1 MHSFLLD
8 PVQYRF
14 DQAGHGTFVFGI
26 HVLGHPTGNNAAHG
40 HGTMSHQGGQSG
52 ERRTFHFEVGNP
64 AIVELESFY
73 FTVQFRIGERQ
84 AELAALRTVE
94 AVGCNRYSP
103 DNIVLCDLLDQGWI
117 GGNDIGLDA
126 A

>member
-84 AELAALRTVE
+84 AELHARLQGPSDKFSGPRIPAQNVPHHETVRNIRMQILR
-94 AVGCNRYSP
+94 NMP
-103 DNIVLCDLLDQGWI
+103 
-117 GGNDIGLDA
+117 
-126 A
+126 

>member
-26 HVLGHPTGNNAAHG
+26 HVLGHPTGNDAAHG

-52 ERRTFHFEVGNP
+52 EGRTFHFEVGNP

-84 AELAALRTVE
+84 AELADRRSRWLQ
-94 AVGCNRYSP
+94 S
-103 DNIVLCDLLDQGWI
+103 LLPG
-117 GGNDIGLDA
+117 
-126 A
+126 

>member
-26 HVLGHPTGNNAAHG
+26 HVLGHPTGNDAAHG

-52 ERRTFHFEVGNP
+52 EGRTFHFEVGNP

-94 AVGCNRYSP
+94 TVGCNRYSP
-103 DNIVLCDLLDQGWI
+103 DNIVLTRDGS
-117 GGNDIGLDA
+117 A
-126 A
+126 ETT

>member
-40 HGTMSHQGGQSG
+40 HARCPIKADSPARDELS
-52 ERRTFHFEVGNP
+52 FEVGYP

>member
-64 AIVELESFY
+64 AIVELEGFY
-73 FTVQFRIGERQ
+73 FPVQLRIGEWQ
-84 AELAALRTVE
+84 AEPTTLRTVE
-94 AVGCNRYSP
+94 TVGRNRYSP
-103 DNIVLCDLLDQGWI
+103 DNIILRDLFDQRRI
-117 GGNDIGLDA
+117 SGNNIGLDIV
-126 A
+126 